1 MSPVLSRPNSIGCKI
16 VYCMPDL
23 AWTKKCAPR
32 KLSVIKLN
40 LGRPRVVGFHWQVS
54 WIALDTWSFA
64 KLFHAS
70 IRDVLE
76 HLSQFEIFDKFL
88 PEGFDKTGVLKNSQ
102 TSPRNACARAS
113 FLIKMQPAF
122 TKKDTPAQMF
132 SFEIYEVFKN
142 TIL

>member
-1 MSPVLSRPNSIGCKI
+1 M
-16 VYCMPDL
+16 
-23 AWTKKCAPR
+23 
-32 KLSVIKLN
+32 
-40 LGRPRVVGFHWQVS
+40 Q
-54 WIALDTWSFA
+54 

-122 TKKDTPAQMF
+122 AIKDTPAQMF
-132 SFEIYEVFKN
+132 SCEIYEVFKN
-142 TIL
+142 TYFVEYLQTADVVNYQLVQ